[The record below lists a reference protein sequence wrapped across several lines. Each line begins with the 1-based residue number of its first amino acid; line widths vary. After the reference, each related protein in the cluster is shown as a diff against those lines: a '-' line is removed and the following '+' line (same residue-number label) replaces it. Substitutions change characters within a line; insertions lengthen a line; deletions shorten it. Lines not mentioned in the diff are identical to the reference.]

1 MQTACGLREG
11 DRFNFRLGG
20 DEMNAIADA
29 LVALVALLHVYFL
42 VLEMFFWTKPL
53 GLRTF
58 RNSIEKAK
66 DSAVLAANQGL
77 YNAFLAAGLVWG
89 LVQGTPG
96 FAFQIKV
103 FFLLCV
109 IAAGIL
115 WRHDRQPQYPL
126 CPGGPRC
133 PRFVPAV
140 AGVSSFTLHG
150 GIGLHCHIRSSSIR
164 PAMASARS
172 LTRPSRTRS
181 SAKSHHEERNDMR
194 NGIFHLVTAALAAIA
209 LSASAA
215 QAQKKYDPGAT
226 DTEIKIGQTVPFSG
240 PASPYATIGKTQA
253 AYIKMIN
260 DQGGINGRKINLI
273 QYDDAYSPPK
283 AVEQV
288 RKLVESDEVLL
299 TFQIIG
305 TPSNAAVQK
314 YLNVKKVPQLY
325 AATGASK
332 FTDPKNF
339 PWTMG
344 FNPNYFVEGRIYGQY
359 ILKEYPKAKVGVLY
373 QNDDLGKDY
382 LNGLKAGLGDKA
394 ATMIVAEASYEV
406 TDPTIDSQILKLKDS
421 GADLFFSA
429 STPKQ
434 AAQAIKKNYELGW
447 KPVHIVDI
455 NATSVGAVLQ
465 PAGLEASKGVISV
478 NYGKDPLDPTWKD
491 DAGLKRYFDF
501 MAKYYP
507 EGDKN
512 SNFNTYGYATAQ
524 LLVYTLKNCG
534 DDLTRE
540 NVMKQATSLKNVGTD
555 ILLPGMHY
563 NTSPT
568 DYRVNKQLQ
577 MERFNGERWELF
589 GPILEDT
596 GAAG

>member
-1 MQTACGLREG
+1 MA
-11 DRFNFRLGG
+11 
-20 DEMNAIADA
+20 
-29 LVALVALLHVYFL
+29 
-42 VLEMFFWTKPL
+42 
-53 GLRTF
+53 
-58 RNSIEKAK
+58 
-66 DSAVLAANQGL
+66 
-77 YNAFLAAGLVWG
+77 
-89 LVQGTPG
+89 
-96 FAFQIKV
+96 
-103 FFLLCV
+103 
-109 IAAGIL
+109 
-115 WRHDRQPQYPL
+115 
-126 CPGGPRC
+126 
-133 PRFVPAV
+133 
-140 AGVSSFTLHG
+140 
-150 GIGLHCHIRSSSIR
+150 SSIMR
-164 PAMASARS
+164 RS
-172 LTRPSRTRS
+172 GGQAPQETTGN
-181 SAKSHHEERNDMR
+181 KSPHEERIDMR
-194 NGIFHLVTAALAAIA
+194 NGFFHLAGTAAVALALTAS
-209 LSASAA
+209 SAY
-215 QAQKKYDPGAT
+215 AQKKYDTGAT

-240 PASPYATIGKTQA
+240 PASPYATIGKAQA
-253 AYIKMIN
+253 AYIKMVN
-260 DQGGINGRKINLI
+260 DAGGVNGRKINLI

-314 YLNVKKVPQLY
+314 YLNGKKVPQLF

-359 ILKEYPKAKVGVLY
+359 IIKEHPNAKVGILY

-382 LNGLKAGLGDKA
+382 LNGIKAGLGDKA
-394 ATMIVAEASYEV
+394 ASMIVAEASYEV
-406 TDPTIDSQILKLKDS
+406 SDPTIDSQILKIKDA
-421 GADLFFSA
+421 GTDLFFSA

-434 AAQAIKKNYELGW
+434 AAQAIKKIGELNW
-447 KPVHIVDI
+447 HPVQIVDI
-455 NATSVGAVLQ
+455 NATSVGAVMK
-465 PAGLEASKGVISV
+465 PAGLDAAKGVISV

-491 DAGLKRYFDF
+491 DAGLKRYFEF

-507 EGDKN
+507 DGDKD

-524 LLVYTLKNCG
+524 LLVHVLKQCG
-534 DDLTRE
+534 DDLTRD
-540 NVMKQATSLKNVGTD
+540 NVMKQAASIKGFSTD
-555 ILLPGMHY
+555 IALPGIAV

-577 MERFNGERWELF
+577 MMKFNGERWELF

>member
-1 MQTACGLREG
+1 
-11 DRFNFRLGG
+11 
-20 DEMNAIADA
+20 
-29 LVALVALLHVYFL
+29 
-42 VLEMFFWTKPL
+42 
-53 GLRTF
+53 
-58 RNSIEKAK
+58 
-66 DSAVLAANQGL
+66 
-77 YNAFLAAGLVWG
+77 
-89 LVQGTPG
+89 
-96 FAFQIKV
+96 
-103 FFLLCV
+103 
-109 IAAGIL
+109 
-115 WRHDRQPQYPL
+115 
-126 CPGGPRC
+126 
-133 PRFVPAV
+133 
-140 AGVSSFTLHG
+140 
-150 GIGLHCHIRSSSIR
+150 
-164 PAMASARS
+164 
-172 LTRPSRTRS
+172 
-181 SAKSHHEERNDMR
+181 MR
-194 NGIFHLVTAALAAIA
+194 NGIFCLLTGTALAIA

-215 QAQKKYDPGAT
+215 YAQKKYDSGAS
-226 DTEIKIGQTVPFSG
+226 DTEIRIGQTVPFSG
-240 PASPYATIGKTQA
+240 PASAYATIGKSQA

-260 DQGGINGRKINLI
+260 DQGGVNGRKVNLI

-314 YLNVKKVPQLY
+314 YLNAKKVPQLF

-359 ILKEYPKAKVGVLY
+359 ILKNYPNAKVGVLY

-394 ATMIVAEASYEV
+394 AKMVVAEASYEV
-406 TDPTIDSQILKLKDS
+406 SDPTVDSQILKLKDA

-434 AAQAIKKNYELGW
+434 AAQAIKKNAEIGW
-447 KPVHIVDI
+447 RPVHIVDI
-455 NATSVGAVLQ
+455 NATSVGAVMQ
-465 PAGLEASKGVISV
+465 PAGLEAGKGVISV
-478 NYGKDPLDPTWKD
+478 NYGKDPLDPAWKD
-491 DAGLKRYFDF
+491 DPGMKKYFDF

-512 SNFNTYGYATAQ
+512 SNFNTYGYATTQ
-524 LLVYTLKNCG
+524 LLIHVLQQCG

-540 NVMKQATSLKNVGTD
+540 NVMKQAASLKDVTTD
-555 ILLPGMHY
+555 IALPGIKV

-577 MERFNGERWELF
+577 MMKFNGERWELF
-589 GPILEDT
+589 GPILEDS